1 MKSCGCFL
9 FGGEYEAR
17 TRDLLHAMQVYNFK
31 VKSPKNLPYSAFTI
45 KSTFYARLILHTF
58 THISVKI
65 CSFVCPL
72 FVQNSKCMPTFSIEI
87 REKNERRDGKFP
99 VSIRLTHKREVRKIS
114 TGVYVSR
121 KQVKPDF
128 SGIKDT
134 TILKGLLNDI
144 SKYEDMLAKGLGT
157 DLSRFSA
164 ADLVKYIESQK
175 ATEGGVGIDF
185 IAFCDNHIQALKAE
199 GRDGTAGRFEAV
211 IRNLTDYFGRSIVF
225 VKEINVKNLQ
235 GFVEYM
241 QKPHEQTRTNQHGKE
256 VTVRRPGC
264 KAQTVKDYLADI
276 HTLFNA
282 ACDHYNDEDA
292 ETVLITHRPFGSKK
306 LQVEVKEEPEKRD
319 LCIEDLVKILN
330 AETVPGKRM
339 QLARDVLALSFYLL
353 AMNTADLFGADVEL
367 EDDRIIYHRQKTA
380 NRRKDEALMSVKIE
394 PEALSLIE
402 KYRDPDK
409 RRLFSFYKMYANF
422 RDFNHNVNAGCKQ
435 LAAHLGIDVPLSTYY
450 MRHTRATLASEEC
463 GISETD
469 IALALNHVGVASG
482 FESGKSLKTTRGYIH
497 RRFTRND
504 TNNRIVLDYV
514 KSKY

>member
-1 MKSCGCFL
+1 
-9 FGGEYEAR
+9 
-17 TRDLLHAMQVYNFK
+17 
-31 VKSPKNLPYSAFTI
+31 
-45 KSTFYARLILHTF
+45 
-58 THISVKI
+58 
-65 CSFVCPL
+65 
-72 FVQNSKCMPTFSIEI
+72 MPTYKIAVF
-87 REKNERRDGKFP
+87 KHHQRRDGKFR
-99 VSIRLTHKREVRKIS
+99 VSIRLTHNRQSVYLR
-114 TGVYVSR
+114 TDVYVSR
-121 KQVKPDF
+121 KQITADF
-128 SGIKDT
+128 KTIRDT
-134 TILKGLLNDI
+134 EVVRLIDRDIIEYENILLRNLGSNL
-144 SKYEDMLAKGLGT
+144 SQYTARELA
-157 DLSRFSA
+157 D
-164 ADLVKYIESQK
+164 YIEKYTS
-175 ATEGGVGIDF
+175 TDGGAGIDF
-185 IAFCDNHIQALKAE
+185 IAFCDNHIKALRTE
-199 GRDGTAGRFEAV
+199 GRDGTAGRFESV
-211 IRNLTDYFGRSIVF
+211 IHNLTDYFGRSTVF

-241 QKPHEQTRTNQHGKE
+241 QKPHEQMRTNQHGKE
-256 VTVRRPGC
+256 VAVRRPGC

-319 LCIEDLVKILN
+319 LSVDDLVKILK
-330 AETVPGKRM
+330 AEAVPGKRM

-367 EDDRIIYHRQKTA
+367 EDDRITYHRQKTA

-422 RDFNHNVNAGCKQ
+422 RDFNRNINIGCKQ

-450 MRHTRATLASEEC
+450 MRHTWATLASEEC

-469 IALALNHVGVASG
+469 IALALNHVGAASG

-504 TNNRIVLDYV
+504 TNNRIILDYV

>member
-1 MKSCGCFL
+1 
-9 FGGEYEAR
+9 
-17 TRDLLHAMQVYNFK
+17 
-31 VKSPKNLPYSAFTI
+31 
-45 KSTFYARLILHTF
+45 
-58 THISVKI
+58 
-65 CSFVCPL
+65 
-72 FVQNSKCMPTFSIEI
+72 
-87 REKNERRDGKFP
+87 
-99 VSIRLTHKREVRKIS
+99 
-114 TGVYVSR
+114 
-121 KQVKPDF
+121 
-128 SGIKDT
+128 
-134 TILKGLLNDI
+134 
-144 SKYEDMLAKGLGT
+144 
-157 DLSRFSA
+157 
-164 ADLVKYIESQK
+164 
-175 ATEGGVGIDF
+175 
-185 IAFCDNHIQALKAE
+185 
-199 GRDGTAGRFEAV
+199 
-211 IRNLTDYFGRSIVF
+211 
-225 VKEINVKNLQ
+225 
-235 GFVEYM
+235 M

-450 MRHTRATLASEEC
+450 TRH
-463 GISETD
+463 
-469 IALALNHVGVASG
+469 
-482 FESGKSLKTTRGYIH
+482 K
-497 RRFTRND
+497 
-504 TNNRIVLDYV
+504 
-514 KSKY
+514 